1 MSYPPNKKLFI
12 GNIKSLDIKILM
24 NTVKLIDKRALFF
37 PNDEKTFGFIHSS
50 DEVLCDQIYEKLMN
64 SMYNDRSIIVQ
75 RPKGYVPP
83 APPAPVVHAPAP
95 APAPAPVV
103 RAPPVVHA
111 PAATVI
117 YAPAPPVVLTN
128 SIAWMKIDPMAVRR
142 EQLLAR
148 QRAIAEADRVKM
160 LASSLEDNYA
170 YDREIYQMVSSMTE
184 PDDVRVDSMFA
195 PIVPP
200 IVPQR
205 RVIYNPEE
213 EDY

>member
-37 PNDEKTFGFIHSS
+37 PNAEKTFGFIHSS
-50 DEVLCDQIYEKLMN
+50 DEELCNQIYEKLMN
-64 SMYNDRSIIVQ
+64 SMYNDRSIVVQ

-95 APAPAPVV
+95 APPVV
-103 RAPPVVHA
+103 YAPP
-111 PAATVI
+111 VI
-117 YAPAPPVVLTN
+117 YAPAPPPPVVHAPVVSTN
-128 SIAWMKIDPMAVRR
+128 SIAWMKIDPMAARR

-148 QRAIAEADRVKM
+148 QRAIEEAERQKAI
-160 LASSLEDNYA
+160 ASEDNYA
-170 YDREIYQMVSSMTE
+170 YDREIYKMVSSMAE

-195 PIVPP
+195 PSLFPP
-200 IVPQR
+200 VMPKQ

-213 EDY
+213 ENY